1 MAVEQASYKV
11 LAKEGPFEIRL
22 YEPMVVASCQEADLS
37 GGDGFSRLFNYIGG
51 NNRDSNKISMTA
63 PVLNRPEARQA
74 TMAFVMPNRMRLQD
88 LPRPNDPA
96 LELVEIQERRMA
108 AVVFSGRVNP
118 GVTGR
123 KKAELLEWLR
133 KNRRAAVGET
143 ELARYNPPFLP
154 GFLRRNELLV
164 EVSDL

>member
-51 NNRDSNKISMTA
+51 NNRDSKKISMTA

-96 LELVEIQERRMA
+96 LELVEIWCLPR
-108 AVVFSGRVNP
+108 
-118 GVTGR
+118 
-123 KKAELLEWLR
+123 EL
-133 KNRRAAVGET
+133 VQV
-143 ELARYNPPFLP
+143 PC
-154 GFLRRNELLV
+154 
-164 EVSDL
+164 